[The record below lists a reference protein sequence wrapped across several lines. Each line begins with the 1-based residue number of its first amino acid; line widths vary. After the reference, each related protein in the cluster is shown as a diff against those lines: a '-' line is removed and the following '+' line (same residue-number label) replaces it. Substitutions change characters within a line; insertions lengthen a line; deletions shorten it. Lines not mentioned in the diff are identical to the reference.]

1 MKKNKKVV
9 ILGDGLLGKEIH
21 NQTNWSVLSRKQTN
35 FDIADLVK
43 SFPKDERIDVIVNC
57 IANTDTYSEDEIS
70 MMETN
75 YIFPISLIKFC
86 GETGKKLIHIS
97 TDYVYANSPE
107 NASESDVPSPYSN
120 WYSVT
125 KLLADV
131 YIKSFSNNYLICRL
145 SHKPYPFPY
154 DSAWGDVYTNADYTP
169 VISDLVITLI
179 KNGANGIYNVGTKTK
194 TIYDLALKT
203 KGKEIKKIDS
213 PSYVPKN
220 VTMNISKLE
229 NFLLTLKHD

>member
-1 MKKNKKVV
+1 MKVLV
-9 ILGDGLLGKEIH
+9 LGDGLLASEVIKQSG
-21 NQTNWSVLSRKQTN
+21 WDFLSRKKDGIDIMT
-35 FDIADLVK
+35 FDDWLYK
-43 SFPKDERIDVIVNC
+43 MLPYDVIVNC